1 MRHKDRLDGCILSY
15 IENRNGTPASDT
27 QVSKGSLAA
36 LRERGRERPFF
47 FRMTY
52 PPYPGDHL
60 VLCLATALFTLR
72 VGRGRASLVFSSASN
87 PGTRERRRC
96 VSTNNYHQPSLS
108 LTLAHSLEK

>member
-72 VGRGRASLVFSSASN
+72 VGRGRASPFFL
-87 PGTRERRRC
+87 RRQIPAHGNDDVVCRRTTTINLPFL
-96 VSTNNYHQPSLS
+96 SHS
-108 LTLAHSLEK
+108 LTR